1 MKIRYL
7 LFLAVSLAWC
17 SCKDK
22 SATADASEAA
32 AAKKKGSALSG
43 LSPASGDEAKMAEG
57 KSGERP
63 QKEKKAK
70 VAEPAKGEA
79 GKVISPNTGDL
90 VDVSG
95 HAPGE
100 LVDDPKYP
108 GDESKRFVVPEG
120 VEKPPLPVA
129 QGVPGKPGFVVSP
142 YNNEIIDVT
151 GLPPGALVAD
161 PTYPAAE
168 KKHFRVPGD
177 PRPAALDPSKSN
189 VPLVTPDGEIID
201 VNKLLDE

>member
-1 MKIRYL
+1 MKIPCL
-7 LFLAVSLAWC
+7 LCLGVAMTML

-22 SATADASEAA
+22 SATAGQADAG

-43 LSPASGDEAKMAEG
+43 LSPASADEARMAEG
-57 KSGERP
+57 KSAERP
-63 QKEKKAK
+63 KKEKKAP

-79 GKVISPNTGDL
+79 GKVISPNTGEL

-95 HAPGE
+95 LAPGE

-120 VEKPPLPVA
+120 VEKRNIPVA
-129 QGVPGKPGFVVSP
+129 GVIPGRPGFVVSP

-151 GLPPGALVAD
+151 GLPPGSLVAD
-161 PTYPAAE
+161 PTFPAAE

-177 PRPAALDPSKSN
+177 PKPAALDPSKSN
-189 VPLVTPDGEIID
+189 VPLVTPEGEIID